1 MTRQIFLVYYHLSSG
16 ALVSIYFFFCPHRYS
31 TGNLPFSATAEDVT
45 EHFHKRGVPVLAV
58 RMLSDKQSGKSRGCC
73 FVEFANDKCQQVC
86 AYIMYSFI
94 GKGIYLIPNESV
106 TAMSL

>member
-86 AYIMYSFI
+86 AYIII
-94 GKGIYLIPNESV
+94 GKGIYLILN
-106 TAMSL
+106 